1 MPNVTWS
8 VGALADIDRIDSFL
22 RDKSPDAAERA
33 ISIILKSAEGLR
45 DFPSTGRPVAGMNVE
60 YRELPILF
68 GSGGYLVYYRE
79 RGGSIHILAVR
90 HMRERGYS
98 RMGSP

>member
-1 MPNVTWS
+1 MPDVTWS
-8 VGALADIDRIDSFL
+8 VGALADIDRLDTFL
-22 RDKSPDAAERA
+22 RDKSADAAERA
-33 ISIILKSAEGLR
+33 ISTILNSAERLR

-60 YRELPILF
+60 YRELPVLF

-79 RGGSIHILAVR
+79 RGSNIHILAVR

-98 RMGSP
+98 RE